1 VVVIGSERVGR
12 RVVPSKDRATPH
24 WTVVRPNGGAWGNV
38 QDSSADSLPPPPP
51 PPPSA
56 ITGADDLCVTA
67 DVRQTLPVVSSDL
80 PVSPAQGL
88 DSIN

>member
-1 VVVIGSERVGR
+1 MVVIGSERVGR

-51 PPPSA
+51 PPPLPPPGPLPSQTVLLNRDEVGGRSA
-56 ITGADDLCVTA
+56 GDEAW
-67 DVRQTLPVVSSDL
+67 R
-80 PVSPAQGL
+80 
-88 DSIN
+88 